1 MEWTETEDVLNIPWC
16 RGQPPLTG
24 IWPQISTV
32 WRVVSP
38 AQGGT
43 PSRPRSSGRSRPAT
57 APAPSR
63 ALASVQPWLPQHGHL
78 VGTCLP
84 HQAPGRALH
93 TCVLS
98 AQPILASSLAP
109 PGLPLAPP
117 TPLGLSPQASR
128 QDRSPPYPSMAHKPC
143 GVNLSPTPC
152 SLREGEH
159 SPALSLPLDL
169 LGPVPAGVPALLPG
183 PWIGRKRSINSERE
197 VCVCLG
203 AGSRKSNNASK
214 PWGGGVFP
222 GDKPAREP
230 HQSGREPRGPDGETE
245 AGAALAQRDPL
256 RGLVTSK
263 PCLLSWGQARRTP
276 PQVHRAR

>member
-1 MEWTETEDVLNIPWC
+1 MYGDIFVVTADSERFCWYGVDRDQGCAKHPVVQGTAPTNRDPAPNINSVEG
-16 RGQPPLTG
+16 GQ
-24 IWPQISTV
+24 S
-32 WRVVSP
+32 
-38 AQGGT
+38 
-43 PSRPRSSGRSRPAT
+43 SSGRDAFQ
-57 APAPSR
+57 APQPRKVSSCNCTCALR

-93 TCVLS
+93 TCVLPS

-109 PGLPLAPP
+109 PGLPSTPP
-117 TPLGLSPQASR
+117 TPLGLSPRASR
-128 QDRSPPYPSMAHKPC
+128 QDRSPLYPSMAHKLC

-152 SLREGEH
+152 SPHEGEH
-159 SPALSLPLDL
+159 SPALSLPLDF

-214 PWGGGVFP
+214 P
-222 GDKPAREP
+222 
-230 HQSGREPRGPDGETE
+230 
-245 AGAALAQRDPL
+245 
-256 RGLVTSK
+256 
-263 PCLLSWGQARRTP
+263 
-276 PQVHRAR
+276 